1 MGHLLPGREECPP
14 ASLFGHFSSFL
25 HPCLEFAVLH
35 LIFLRVFLGR
45 EMKLVWRHIVTGY
58 LTVSVLRKELRDAE
72 RMLLLR
78 KGGLEGAG
86 QVQISIVSSTIPL

>member
-1 MGHLLPGREECPP
+1 MSSSIPVWSFFFFLASLPGVRSPP
-14 ASLFGHFSSFL
+14 SYFSSGVSGKRD
-25 HPCLEFAVLH
+25 EA
-35 LIFLRVFLGR
+35 
-45 EMKLVWRHIVTGY
+45 WRHIVTGY